1 MRKPNIIPTA
11 AHPMMQDSATR
22 LFGPVAHKV
31 TRDGRVVIDKDL
43 TDPQRV
49 VVEQE
54 RRSLLRS
61 IAQTIGTI
69 DRDGNV
75 TAISVLGRRFLH
87 ASGDVSPRLRSWRPT
102 ERSMAA
108 TAG

>member
-1 MRKPNIIPTA
+1 MRKPNIIPTSQ
-11 AHPMMQDSATR
+11 HPMMQDRATKM
-22 LFGPVAHKV
+22 FGRVFHKL
-31 TRDGRVVIDKDL
+31 TRDGRMVIDKDL
-43 TDPQRV
+43 TDPERV
-49 VVEQE
+49 EVEQE
-54 RRSLLRS
+54 RRHMLRS
-61 IAQTIGTI
+61 IAQTLGTV

-102 ERSMAA
+102 EQSMAA